1 MPLLNICLLRE
12 DTNCDEYGGKMKE
25 TGIVRRIDEL
35 GRVVIPK
42 ELRKTLKLKEGEQME
57 IFTTGDKSLV
67 LKRYSALGAGADF
80 SQAYCDALYR
90 ATGKGAVIC
99 DSSTV
104 LGASGAACKELVGGE
119 ISDILFRTLDDRRTC
134 APENPVQIVKDAPP
148 TCRNQHIVPVIVG
161 GDLYGGVVLCSDA
174 EISVMEERLCEL
186 AAELIAATLE

>member
-1 MPLLNICLLRE
+1 MRIFTRALKILMPI
-12 DTNCDEYGGKMKE
+12 YGGKMKE

-67 LKRYSALGAGADF
+67 LRRYSALGSGADF
-80 SQAYCDALYR
+80 SQAYCDALTR

-99 DSSTV
+99 DSVTV
-104 LGASGAACKELVGGE
+104 LGASGASFRGLVGEE
-119 ISDILFRTLDDRRTC
+119 ISDKLYKTLDDRKAC
-134 APENPVQIVKDAPP
+134 APDSPVQIVRDKPVG
-148 TCRNQHIVPVIVG
+148 CKNQHIVPLIVG

-174 EISVMEERLCEL
+174 TISATEARLCAL
-186 AAELIAATLE
+186 AADLIAATLE

>member
-1 MPLLNICLLRE
+1 
-12 DTNCDEYGGKMKE
+12 MKE

-80 SQAYCDALYR
+80 SQAYCDALNR

-99 DSSTV
+99 DSATV
-104 LGASGAACKELVGGE
+104 LGASGTALRELVGEE
-119 ISDILFRTLDDRRTC
+119 ISEKLYRTLDGRREC
-134 APENPVQIVKDAPP
+134 APESPVQIVRDKPAG
-148 TCRNQHIVPVIVG
+148 CKKQHIVPLVVG
-161 GDLYGGVVLCSDA
+161 GDLYGGVLLCSDA
-174 EISVMEERLCEL
+174 EISVTEARLCAL
-186 AAELIAATLE
+186 AADLIAATLE

>member
-1 MPLLNICLLRE
+1 
-12 DTNCDEYGGKMKE
+12 MKE

-80 SQAYCDALYR
+80 SQAYCDALTR

-99 DSSTV
+99 DSATV
-104 LGASGAACKELVGGE
+104 LGASGTSLKELVGEE
-119 ISDILFRTLDDRRTC
+119 ISDKLYTTLDGRREC
-134 APENPVQIVKDAPP
+134 APENPVDIV
-148 TCRNQHIVPVIVG
+148 RNRTVGCKSQHIVPLVVG

-174 EISVMEERLCEL
+174 EISVTEARLCAL
-186 AAELIAATLE
+186 AADLIAATLE

>member
-1 MPLLNICLLRE
+1 
-12 DTNCDEYGGKMKE
+12 MKE

-42 ELRKTLKLKEGEQME
+42 EIRKTLRLKEGEQME

-67 LKRYSALGAGADF
+67 LRRYSALASGADV
-80 SQAYCDALYR
+80 SQAYCDALSR

-104 LGASGAACKELVGGE
+104 LGASGARFRELVGE
-119 ISDILFRTLDDRRTC
+119 DISDKLYDMLDLRKAG
-134 APENPVQIVKDAPP
+134 APDYPVQIVSDVPANCK
-148 TCRNQHIVPVIVG
+148 NQHIVPLIVG

-174 EISVMEERLCEL
+174 AISATEARLCAL
-186 AAELIAATLE
+186 AADLIAATLE